1 MTPGHYFDRDPDTPS
16 RVRDVDLT
24 LPDLS
29 LRLRTD
35 TGVFSADRIDPGT
48 KLLLLEGPE
57 VDPSHGPLLDLG
69 CGYGPIAVTLARRC
83 PEAEVWAIDV
93 NERARELCR
102 ANAASNGVEDQ
113 VRVAAPDDVPTGLAF
128 GQIWSNPPIRI
139 GKAAMHQLLR
149 GWLDRLDPVGT
160 AHLVVNRHLG
170 ADSLA
175 RWLAEQGFD
184 VERRRSRMGYRLFD
198 LRRSSA
204 GHET

>member
-1 MTPGHYFDRDPDTPS
+1 
-16 RVRDVDLT
+16 VDLV

-48 KLLLLEGPE
+48 KLLLLEGPDVNPE
-57 VDPSHGPLLDLG
+57 PRSLLDLG

-113 VRVAAPDDVPTGLAF
+113 VRVAAP
-128 GQIWSNPPIRI
+128 
-139 GKAAMHQLLR
+139 
-149 GWLDRLDPVGT
+149 
-160 AHLVVNRHLG
+160 
-170 ADSLA
+170 
-175 RWLAEQGFD
+175 
-184 VERRRSRMGYRLFD
+184 
-198 LRRSSA
+198 
-204 GHET
+204 